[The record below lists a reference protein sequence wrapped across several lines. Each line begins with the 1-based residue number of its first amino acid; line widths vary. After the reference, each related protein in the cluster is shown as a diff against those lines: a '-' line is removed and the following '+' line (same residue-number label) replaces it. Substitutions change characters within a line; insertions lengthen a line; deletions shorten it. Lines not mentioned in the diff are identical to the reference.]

1 MENVCD
7 MNNKVKVAVL
17 DTGIDKNHDYLKDN
31 LVGGIAFE
39 CIHDYIF
46 ISDKFDDEDGHGT
59 ACASI
64 IKKEYEDVELFVIK
78 VLGKDGITNIK
89 VLEEALR
96 YLLDTNIRLI
106 NLSLSV
112 IGVESVKGLF
122 EVCYE
127 LFRKGKII
135 VCSLANDFDLSY
147 PAMFN
152 NVIGVRGFTLD
163 VDDSFW
169 YNKKYDVQC
178 VMDSNSYISCDINN
192 SYRLP
197 PKCNSYLSAKLT
209 GKIAKILSEKPDTT
223 ISDLNDKLESLATR
237 NHWNSCDFDEYSGI
251 LNFKL
256 DLYDKDNALLMR
268 VADVVRDCLNIEDD
282 DKKLFQC
289 SLFNKEIGLVYDNC
303 FNLLKKL
310 EHRFDIKFNYMDIS
324 KYDLVSIYTLTGL
337 VERYKSKNL

>member
-1 MENVCD
+1 

-17 DTGIDKNHDYLKDN
+17 DTGIDKEHDYLKDN

-39 CIHDYIF
+39 CMHDYIF

-78 VLGKDGITNIK
+78 ILRKDGITNIK

-163 VDDSFW
+163 GDDSFW

-209 GKIAKILSEKPDTT
+209 GKIAKILSEKPGIT

-237 NHWNSCDFDEYSGI
+237 NHWDSCDFDECSRI
-251 LNFKL
+251 VNFKL
-256 DLYDKDNALLMR
+256 DLYDKENALLMK
-268 VADVVRDCLNIEDD
+268 VADVVRD
-282 DKKLFQC
+282 
-289 SLFNKEIGLVYDNC
+289 
-303 FNLLKKL
+303 
-310 EHRFDIKFNYMDIS
+310 
-324 KYDLVSIYTLTGL
+324 
-337 VERYKSKNL
+337 

>member
-1 MENVCD
+1 

-17 DTGIDKNHDYLKDN
+17 DTGIDKEHDYLKDN

-78 VLGKDGITNIK
+78 VLGKDSIANIK
-89 VLEEALR
+89 VLEEALK

-135 VCSLANDFDLSY
+135 VCSLSNEFDLSY

-197 PKCNSYLSAKLT
+197 PKCNSYVAAKFT
-209 GKIAKILSEKPDTT
+209 GKIAKILSENPDIT
-223 ISDLNDKLESLATR
+223 ISDLNYKLELLAIK
-237 NHWNSCDFDEYSGI
+237 NNWDSFDLDEYSRI
-251 LNFKL
+251 PNFKL
-256 DLYDKDNALLMR
+256 DLYDKENVLLMK
-268 VADVVRDCLNIEDD
+268 VADVVRDCLNIKVDNE
-282 DKKLFQC
+282 KLFQC

-303 FNLLKKL
+303 FSLLQKL
-310 EHRFDIKFNYMDIS
+310 ERVFNIKFNYMDIS
-324 KYDLVSIYTLTGL
+324 KYDLVSIYTLTEL
-337 VERYKSKNL
+337 VEMYKNKKL